1 MQDYRTMA
9 NNLGSGYNTIANHL
23 EKAQS
28 KAALAQKSY
37 VSQVGTLEKEKLQ
50 NLNALS
56 SAQEADRQ
64 QRIDNA
70 HNYLA
75 S

>member
-1 MQDYRTMA
+1 MA
-9 NNLGSGYNTIANHL
+9 NNLGSGYTTIANHL

-37 VSQVGTLEKEKLQ
+37 VSQIGSPEKEKLQ
-50 NLNALS
+50 NLHAMS
-56 SAQEADRQ
+56 SAQEADRFK
-64 QRIDNA
+64 RIDNA